1 MPSFML
7 LSQFAQSTYFFD
19 LTALTSRAV
28 MQQRELKALP
38 KPHLAKKMICG
49 VFLTLVKIQQ
59 IKLIP
64 GDLVLGMIVEL
75 PELPEF
81 AVDDAVAVFWLTD
94 GLVDSKSSFV
104 NALAFSHNRMCKIFY
119 VARKLQTLIL

>member
-1 MPSFML
+1 MAL
-7 LSQFAQSTYFFD
+7 CIQFC
-19 LTALTSRAV
+19 RAV
-28 MQQRELKALP
+28 IQQRELKVLT
-38 KPHLAKKMICG
+38 KPHLAKKMIGG

-75 PELPEF
+75 LELPEF

-104 NALAFSHNRMCKIFY
+104 NALAFLITECARYFMWQENCK
-119 VARKLQTLIL
+119 L